1 MLKKLKTILEATSKN
16 LSVAFTCLDIDE
28 LEKYVHVSKVTL
40 DKPLINL
47 DPIEGFASDI
57 GVSSVL
63 DYEIPTRIYFL
74 ANFDKPNDIETLKDV
89 ALDAMI
95 ELSGK
100 FFRNITSDGD
110 RSFFSNTEWGA
121 ENTFVRNITSHLLLG
136 VKSEITFTTACNR
149 F

>member
-1 MLKKLKTILEATSKN
+1 MLKRLKNILTTTADN
-16 LSVAFTCLDIDE
+16 LGVAFTCLDTGE
-28 LEKYVHVSKVTL
+28 LEKYVHVSPVTI
-40 DKPLINL
+40 DKPLVNL
-47 DPIEGFASDI
+47 DPIEGFSSDI
-57 GVSSVL
+57 RVSSVL

-74 ANFDKPNDIETLKDV
+74 ANFVKPNDIETVKDE

-100 FFRNITSDGD
+100 FFRNITLDGD
-110 RSFFSNTEWGA
+110 RSFFRNTEWGA